1 MVTHSLVDVHSAD
14 GRRAAT
20 HFVLS
25 QLHGARG
32 VTIPD
37 TALLDDEGVL
47 VEWLFCSHK
56 SSLIQRKK
64 PIQNTNLLLFEL
76 KLQELADASGDVHV
90 AVVCEDTLRL
100 LDETQLDTYVRSL
113 CAREADM
120 FAPVARLPG
129 PRQFN
134 DGAYCLQ
141 AYTVPHDGLRYF
153 AELHAEGETRR
164 AKIAGGI
171 SITAAPYASSLDNS
185 TVLTQATTPE
195 IESTL
200 QAVTMQVFSHLQQTV
215 QVEAMRLEFV
225 FSVASTAK
233 RITSPVLLG
242 AHFIQYARRET
253 SATDA
258 SDQAPVERPNAT
270 TGSRRASTG
279 SRLTPAPDQLEGDDN
294 APIGDSANGH
304 VCRFCRRPREA
315 ELSLELA
322 KTQATLR
329 HTIGKLQARE
339 RTLDQGRVEAAAMQ
353 QKLRDLDITVTEL
366 HNQLKREGAQSK
378 FALQQLTDLLAES
391 ERQHQKVQASLEL
404 EESARTRVEGCVKEL
419 EAKLTQLHQTADAH
433 QKLAAIEL
441 KRAQTDAESHLR
453 SATAL
458 RTALTK
464 MTKERDDCLSFRAYL
479 FRRLADTSQPGVE
492 PPKRVAGG
500 FWSYPTPSP
509 ENVAEVVRVL
519 VDSQRSAKAKST
531 KSLHE

>member
-1 MVTHSLVDVHSAD
+1 MVTGGLVDVHTAD

-20 HFVLS
+20 YFVL
-25 QLHGARG
+25 QHLHGARG
-32 VTIPD
+32 VMIPH
-37 TALLDDEGVL
+37 TAFLDDEGVL

-64 PIQNTNLLLFEL
+64 AIQNTNLLLFEL
-76 KLQELADASGDVHV
+76 QLQELADAVDDTTV

-100 LDETQLDTYVRSL
+100 LDETQLDAYVRTL
-113 CAREADM
+113 CARETDM

-129 PRQFN
+129 PRRFN

-164 AKIAGGI
+164 SRIAGGI
-171 SITAAPYASSLDNS
+171 AITAAPYASSLES
-185 TVLTQATTPE
+185 GTVLTYGTTAE

-200 QAVTMQVFSHLQQTV
+200 QAVTMQVFSHLQKTM

-225 FSVASTAK
+225 FAIASIAK
-233 RITSPVLLG
+233 RIASPVLLG
-242 AHFIQYARRET
+242 AQWIHET
-253 SATDA
+253 N
-258 SDQAPVERPNAT
+258 QAERPT
-270 TGSRRASTG
+270 TGSRRD
-279 SRLTPAPDQLEGDDN
+279 SRLTPTEGHAEGDDIPPLI
-294 APIGDSANGH
+294 ADVANGH

-315 ELSLELA
+315 ELSAELA

-339 RTLDQGRVEAAAMQ
+339 RTLDQSRVEAATMQ
-353 QKLRDLDITVTEL
+353 QKIRDLDSTVAEL

-391 ERQHQKVQASLEL
+391 ERQHHKVQASLEL
-404 EESARTRVEGCVKEL
+404 EESARTRAEAVIKDL
-419 EAKLTQLHQTADAH
+419 EATLAQLHQTADAH
-433 QKLAAIEL
+433 QKLATIEL
-441 KRAQTDAESHLR
+441 KRAQTEAENHLR
-453 SATAL
+453 SATTL
-458 RTALTK
+458 RAALTK

-479 FRRLADTSQPGVE
+479 YRRLADTSQPGVE

-519 VDSQRSAKAKST
+519 VDSQRSAKAKAKST